1 MHPGIGTTLRLLGPF
16 IQVLCI
22 IGVLQVR
29 GRGYRVLGQPLETL
43 FYAGIGLGL
52 IFVLVGLVLS
62 RRATRPKDRWDLP
75 RESH

>member
-1 MHPGIGTTLRLLGPF
+1 MHPGFGTTLRLLGPL

-29 GRGYRVLGQPLETL
+29 GRGDRVLGQPLENL

-52 IFVLVGLVLS
+52 VCVLVGLVLS
-62 RRATRPKDRWDLP
+62 RRAPRPKDRWDLP
-75 RESH
+75 RESP